1 MKNAPKSTKNGNRT
15 RPTRQIRP
23 PAYLGRLNPEDRD
36 LAQRALNDTI
46 GFIYDPMYAKRHVGR
61 RIFGESL
68 AEDTPR
74 TRKDLS
80 WLTKDLLPK
89 MDAPPPKKPL
99 TGAEE
104 VSLFRQLNF
113 CRYKVSRLTQ
123 RLKRGGP
130 RRAELLRKMILLQK
144 IMLKV
149 RNRIVEAN
157 LPLVISMAKRSRNG
171 ADFSDLISE
180 GNVALLRAVDKFDC
194 ARGFK
199 FSTYACRAI
208 LKSFTRMSLK
218 FSRYRSRFPTE
229 YDPALEK
236 SDWTETQRAEHR
248 EGMLGELQTVLK
260 PENNDLAPVEQQVL
274 RARFGLERKHGPMT
288 LEQVGRVI
296 GVTKERVRQ
305 IQNKAL
311 AKLKEELEQAVFSS

>member
-1 MKNAPKSTKNGNRT
+1 MKNAPKSPRNGNPK
-15 RPTRQIRP
+15 RPTRQIRT

-36 LAQRALNDTI
+36 LAQRALDDTI

-61 RIFGESL
+61 RIFQESL
-68 AEDTPR
+68 SQDCPR

-99 TGAEE
+99 TATEE
-104 VSLFRQLNF
+104 VRLFRQLNF
-113 CRYKVSRLTQ
+113 CRYKVSRLTR
-123 RLKRGGP
+123 RLKRGG
-130 RRAELLRKMILLQK
+130 RSRAELLRKMILLQK
-144 IMLKV
+144 ITLKV

-218 FSRYRSRFPTE
+218 ASRYRSRFPTE

-236 SDWTETQRAEHR
+236 SDWTETRRAAHR
-248 EGMLGELQTVLK
+248 EGILGELQTVLK
-260 PENNDLAPVEQQVL
+260 PDHNDLAPVEQQVL
-274 RARFGLERKHGPMT
+274 HARFGLGRRHGPMT
-288 LEQVGRVI
+288 LEQVGREI

-311 AKLKEELEQAVFSS
+311 AKLKEELEQVVFSS